1 MHACLFSFH
10 VIHSFAAQYKRVGY
24 YTNWAQY
31 RPDPM
36 KFFPE
41 NIDVSLADY
50 YNFAFAF
57 VENCRLVPY
66 EWNDEEMCERP
77 LTFKMYN

>member
-1 MHACLFSFH
+1 M
-10 VIHSFAAQYKRVGY
+10 GY

-41 NIDVSLADY
+41 DIDTTLADY

-57 VENCRLVPY
+57 VENCQLVPY
-66 EWNDEEMCERP
+66 EWNDEEM
-77 LTFKMYN
+77 